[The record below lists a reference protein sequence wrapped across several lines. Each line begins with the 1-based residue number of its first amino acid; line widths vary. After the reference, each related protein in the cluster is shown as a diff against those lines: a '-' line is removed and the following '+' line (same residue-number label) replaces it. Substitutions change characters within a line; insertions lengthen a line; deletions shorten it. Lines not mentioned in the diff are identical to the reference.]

1 MTQVP
6 AEPFHRNVRRAAPIL
21 CWLVAPNG
29 RSHTEWSQ
37 GTRIWTRRR
46 ALQAGLV
53 PRQAVARPTRVQ
65 APRPLRLGPLFAA
78 SRTACDCRILTLS
91 FPISGAS
98 GRRPGGG
105 RSIRTSRERAVLG
118 AVDSTLRVV
127 RARWVSTG
135 GEPLAGT
142 RAGAPARVLVVER
155 LRRATERHR
164 RRAVRNSLGLAVALV
179 SVYQGPGIPVWMC
192 LSWWR
197 ARARFSALYCLLCPS
212 VVLCIS
218 LHVQVRLNAPRAC
231 KTGRTVR
238 LYSISYKVPYL
249 ANRG

>member
-1 MTQVP
+1 M
-6 AEPFHRNVRRAAPIL
+6 
-21 CWLVAPNG
+21 
-29 RSHTEWSQ
+29 
-37 GTRIWTRRR
+37 
-46 ALQAGLV
+46 
-53 PRQAVARPTRVQ
+53 
-65 APRPLRLGPLFAA
+65 
-78 SRTACDCRILTLS
+78 
-91 FPISGAS
+91 
-98 GRRPGGG
+98 
-105 RSIRTSRERAVLG
+105 LG

-238 LYSISYKVPYL
+238 LGSISYIRYRIWLTPLDPVKVVLPH
-249 ANRG
+249 

>member
-1 MTQVP
+1 M
-6 AEPFHRNVRRAAPIL
+6 
-21 CWLVAPNG
+21 
-29 RSHTEWSQ
+29 
-37 GTRIWTRRR
+37 
-46 ALQAGLV
+46 
-53 PRQAVARPTRVQ
+53 
-65 APRPLRLGPLFAA
+65 
-78 SRTACDCRILTLS
+78 
-91 FPISGAS
+91 
-98 GRRPGGG
+98 
-105 RSIRTSRERAVLG
+105 LG

-218 LHVQVRLNAPRAC
+218 LHVQVRLNDGQK
-231 KTGRTVR
+231 KTFYGIIDVYTRTPKRRGGLDPPVVI
-238 LYSISYKVPYL
+238 LISIEYTD
-249 ANRG
+249 